1 MLKILREFLSAKGF
15 WICLIFET
23 ACSFKFLNGKDLRME
38 GILYFHNQV
47 LIFFNYRTVCME
59 SELYIHFCNFFF
71 CKRMRLWGRKKL
83 FIHESTNWQFCLGNF
98 YPKQEEEEA
107 SNLIIPGIHIF
118 RCILQDILQNIV
130 RVQISKQSGSGLAEC
145 TWSA

>member
-38 GILYFHNQV
+38 EILYFHNQV

-71 CKRMRLWGRKKL
+71 CKRMRLWDRKKL
-83 FIHESTNWQFCLGNF
+83 FIHELTILLRKFLS
-98 YPKQEEEEA
+98 EEEEA